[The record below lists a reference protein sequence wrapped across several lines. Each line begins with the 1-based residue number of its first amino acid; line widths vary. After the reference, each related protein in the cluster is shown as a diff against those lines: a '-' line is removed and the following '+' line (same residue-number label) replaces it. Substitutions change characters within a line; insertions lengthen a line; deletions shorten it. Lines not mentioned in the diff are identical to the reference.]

1 MDCRSEWNGRC
12 DLPHRLH
19 VVIHIVQVDGTHECF
34 IGRLRSSLALAD
46 QSGTAIIHVL
56 AEMHAELPLPT
67 QILLHGV
74 STLRRGRKC
83 DFCRQTG
90 VSGYKAIFE
99 TSVVDDD
106 VKIAIQEQAPAVQL
120 RRILGAKGEAGLF
133 ERAVRE
139 AASGVISLEQACKFL
154 DSLFRVPYSAFRNP
168 HFLITPHSWR
178 LCGLA

>member
-1 MDCRSEWNGRC
+1 MNVLLAASEVVWLLLTKVVPRS
-12 DLPHRLH
+12 
-19 VVIHIVQVDGTHECF
+19 F
-34 IGRLRSSLALAD
+34 MFLRKCMQNS
-46 QSGTAIIHVL
+46 
-56 AEMHAELPLPT
+56 LPT

-90 VSGYKAIFE
+90 VSGRKAIFE
-99 TSVVDDD
+99 ASVVDDD